1 MDKARLAVLFDS
13 YVAGIITREEEM
25 ELSAFAVDPEWQ
37 EELILLEK
45 RYWDQLDGIVDPLP
59 QKSVSSLQTILPAK
73 VVSVGNRWLKAMV
86 AVWLLVLVGAG
97 SYYAFF
103 RAQKQPEPL
112 VTTGSRDVKAPSHS
126 KASVTLDD
134 GTIVYL
140 GQAADGQLALQGN
153 MQLLKLPD
161 GRFAYQAVN
170 GNGVAGT
177 LYNTLANPNG
187 SKVVDMV
194 LSDGTRIWLNAGSTV
209 TFPVAFQGNE
219 RRITITGEAYLEVAK
234 DKTRPFYVASEE
246 VEVKVLGTHFNMNT
260 YRDQNQTYVTL
271 LEGAVNVVDVRSQ
284 KSVTLNP
291 GQQANVTNM
300 KIELSRQA
308 DIESVMAWKNGLFS
322 FQNTTLENVLKEMS
336 RWYDI
341 KIRYEGN
348 VNDQRFSGELPRD
361 LSLKEVLGV
370 LKDVGVKFR
379 LDDNILT
386 VIP

>member
-1 MDKARLAVLFDS
+1 MDKARLAFLFDS
-13 YVAGIITREEEM
+13 YVAGIITREEEI
-25 ELSAFAVDPEWQ
+25 ELSAFAADPEWQ
-37 EELILLEK
+37 DELILLEK

-59 QKSVSSLQTILPAK
+59 QKAVSSLQTILPAK
-73 VVSVGNRWLKAMV
+73 VVSVGHRWLKAMV

-103 RAQKQPEPL
+103 RTQKQPEQL
-112 VTTGSRDVKAPSHS
+112 AAAGSKDVKAPSHS
-126 KASVTLDD
+126 KASVTLAD
-134 GTIVYL
+134 GTVVYL
-140 GQAADGQLALQGN
+140 EQAADGQLALQGN

-161 GRFAYQAVN
+161 GRFAYRAAN
-170 GNGVAGT
+170 GNVAAGP

-194 LSDGTRIWLNAGSTV
+194 LSDGTRVWLNAGSTV

-219 RRITITGEAYLEVAK
+219 RRVTITGEAYLEVAK
-234 DKTRPFYVASEE
+234 DKTKPFYVASEE

-361 LSLKEVLGV
+361 LSLKEVLIV